1 MGKLSILETLT
12 QNGLFFLTEHADD
25 ETQADN
31 FDLYDNEN
39 GILSGKVRK
48 TWHKED

>member
-31 FDLYDNEN
+31 FDLYDIEN